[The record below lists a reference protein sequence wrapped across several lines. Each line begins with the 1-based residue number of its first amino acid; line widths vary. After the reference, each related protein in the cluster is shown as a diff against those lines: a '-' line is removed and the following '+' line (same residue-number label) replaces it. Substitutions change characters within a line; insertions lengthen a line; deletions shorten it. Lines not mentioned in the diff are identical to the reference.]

1 LLASINIKNLNY
13 LDHIVT
19 LSTIPT
25 IKSISDALKRGEE
38 LQPITVA
45 KVNDEYYI
53 LDGYARVE
61 AHKLANIDSVKAYVI
76 ELKSKEEAQL
86 WHIRLNIRSSLNI
99 LKLYEALKHHNK
111 DINSLGLDETMLK
124 IIKRLDR
131 IKGRAY
137 TRLAYYLD
145 ILRQRFARVPQIPYY
160 IIVLVSEL
168 EDEELQERAVDFAFI
183 NIEDREDVFSYQDYD
198 RMLSFIKILKSRDI
212 STKNAM
218 DNKISYV
225 KTSNIIKKGTKIQ
238 YYKGELVNTFTCECG
253 KIYAVSAKSSK
264 GYTIN
269 EVEEH
274 NDLIVIKGSNDS
286 FIHIV
291 PNDVVE
297 LLGLDSHKPRWHV
310 ADAYKIIELLPFLN
324 GKVAILTVE

>member
-1 LLASINIKNLNY
+1 MLASINIKNLNY

-25 IKSISDALKRGEE
+25 IKSMSEALKRGEE
-38 LQPITVA
+38 LQPIVVA

-111 DINSLGLDETMLK
+111 DINGLGLDETMLK

-183 NIEDREDVFSYQDYD
+183 NIEDKEDVFSYQDYD

-212 STKNAM
+212 STKNVM
-218 DNKISYV
+218 DNEISYININ
-225 KTSNIIKKGTKIQ
+225 NIIKKGRKVQ
-238 YYKGELVNTFTCECG
+238 YYKGELMNTFTCKCG

-274 NDLIVIKGSNDS
+274 KDLIVIKGSNDS
-286 FIHIV
+286 LIHIV

-297 LLGLDSHKPRWHV
+297 LLGLNSHKPRWYV
-310 ADAYKIIELLPFLN
+310 VDAYKIIELLPFLK
-324 GKVAILTVE
+324 GKIAILTVE

>member
-1 LLASINIKNLNY
+1 MLASINIKNLNY

-25 IKSISDALKRGEE
+25 IKSMSDALKRGEE

-286 FIHIV
+286 LIHIV

-297 LLGLDSHKPRWHV
+297 LLGLDSHKPMWHV
-310 ADAYKIIELLPFLN
+310 VDAYKIIELLPFLN

>member
-1 LLASINIKNLNY
+1 MLASINIKNLNY

>member
-1 LLASINIKNLNY
+1 M
-13 LDHIVT
+13 
-19 LSTIPT
+19 
-25 IKSISDALKRGEE
+25 SDALKRGEE

-286 FIHIV
+286 LIHIV

-297 LLGLDSHKPRWHV
+297 LLGLDSHKPRWYV
-310 ADAYKIIELLPFLN
+310 VDAYKIIELLPFLN

>member
-1 LLASINIKNLNY
+1 MLASINIKNLNY

-25 IKSISDALKRGEE
+25 IKSMSEALKRGEE
-38 LQPITVA
+38 LQPIVVA

-111 DINSLGLDETMLK
+111 DINGLGLDETMLK

-183 NIEDREDVFSYQDYD
+183 NIEDKEDVFSYQDYD

-212 STKNAM
+212 KNVM
-218 DNKISYV
+218 DNEISYININ
-225 KTSNIIKKGTKIQ
+225 NIIKKGRKVQ
-238 YYKGELVNTFTCECG
+238 YYKGELMNTFTCKCG

-274 NDLIVIKGSNDS
+274 KDLIVIKGSNDS
-286 FIHIV
+286 LIHIV

-297 LLGLDSHKPRWHV
+297 LLGLNSHKPRWYV
-310 ADAYKIIELLPFLN
+310 VDAYKIIELLPFLK
-324 GKVAILTVE
+324 GKIAILTVE